1 MAIGANWAEIWAPV
15 WQQVWTQAAVEPE
28 PESTQKPAGRA
39 KRRRRLLVEIDGQ
52 DFEVSSADE
61 ARVLLAKAKQVAEK
75 AIEKARQAPVRV
87 DRGIQRPR
95 IATAAPELTQVVAE
109 ARREIVSLYD
119 EFSRD
124 MEITALMRRA
134 EEQEEEELIR
144 LLM

>member
-1 MAIGANWAEIWAPV
+1 MAALAWLINLDFAANASD
-15 WQQVWTQAAVEPE
+15 VEPE
-28 PESTQKPAGRA
+28 PETTQSPAGRP
-39 KRRRRLLVEIDGQ
+39 KRRRRKLLVEIDGQ

-61 ARVLLAKAKQVAEK
+61 ARILLAKAKQVAEK
-75 AIEKARQAPVRV
+75 AIEKARQTPVRV

-95 IATAAPELTQVVAE
+95 IATSEPELKQVVAE

-119 EFSRD
+119 EFTRD